1 MFALQKFL
9 RTIFRTK
16 VQPTIRISGAQ
27 IRARRAAAATTANRA
42 SARASGTCRETR
54 GHVDAVKVEWRRGA
68 PGTNRI
74 SCIGMWRDGARR
86 RAARVNRMR
95 DTDWHRTRPA
105 FAAHPASIG
114 SKP

>member
-9 RTIFRTK
+9 LTIFRTK
-16 VQPTIRISGAQ
+16 AQPTIHISGAQ
-27 IRARRAAAATTANRA
+27 IRTRRAAAATMSNRTNT
-42 SARASGTCRETR
+42 RAFGTSREMR
-54 GHVDAVKVEWRRGA
+54 GHVDAVKAEWRRGA

-86 RAARVNRMR
+86 QAARVNRMR

-105 FAAHPASIG
+105 IAAHPASIG